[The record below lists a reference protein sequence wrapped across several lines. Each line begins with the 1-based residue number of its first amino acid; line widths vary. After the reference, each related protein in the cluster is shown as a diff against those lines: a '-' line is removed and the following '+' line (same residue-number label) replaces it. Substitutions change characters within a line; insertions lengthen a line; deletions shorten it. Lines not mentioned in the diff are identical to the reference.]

1 MIDYDI
7 RTLNSAMH
15 FLSGIISKSTNTG
28 YEHFD
33 FLNQLNDFDVFW
45 ESNIHKINSIHM
57 EDIRVF
63 ATHITTNP
71 NNCYDI
77 KHNGIQNLQ
86 KVLSSSSSSFAQLL
100 KNNCISFDLENYVM
114 RYKDAQIDINP
125 NRFTNLD
132 GLSAC
137 EELIWRISDRIY
149 MDYSINGFMFCEDP
163 CDYGSYIHRRPEILM
178 YLAQLF
184 PCLQNAERYW
194 ENTSTCYEVSFF
206 AYIRQICPSTFYSDY
221 DDPPYDWKDWY
232 ELSPDLRIKKI
243 LLRQAVEVALCET
256 QRNMVLYI
264 KPGIDVPLEQI
275 TSITTLLP

>member
-1 MIDYDI
+1 MLDYDI
-7 RTLNSAMH
+7 RTPDSARH
-15 FLSGIISKSTNTG
+15 FLSEIISESANPR
-28 YEHFD
+28 YELCD
-33 FLNQLNDFDVFW
+33 FLYQLNNFDVFW
-45 ESNIHKINSIHM
+45 ESNINKINSIHM
-57 EDIRVF
+57 EGIRFF

-100 KNNCISFDLENYVM
+100 KNYCISFDLENYVL
-114 RYKDAQIDINP
+114 RYKNTQIDINP
-125 NRFTNLD
+125 NRFTSLD

-149 MDYSINGFMFCEDP
+149 IDYSINGFMFCEDP
-163 CDYGSYIHRRPEILM
+163 CNYGSRIHRRPEILM
-178 YLAQLF
+178 YLTQLF
-184 PCLQNAERYW
+184 PYLRNAELHW

-206 AYIRQICPSTFYSDY
+206 AYIKQICPSTFYSDD
-221 DDPPYDWKDWY
+221 DDPPYDWEDWY
-232 ELSPDLRIKKI
+232 ELSPDQRIKKI

-264 KPGIDVPLEQI
+264 KPGIDVPPEQI
-275 TSITTLLP
+275 TSITKLP